1 MKQEDNNLAIPGAI
15 VIAGIIIAGAVVFS
29 GSGNINVESATN
41 LTQETSGINQPAPR
55 EVTDEDHIIGNKD
68 ARVLIIEYSDTECP
82 FCKRFHVTLQR
93 IVSEYSDSDVAW
105 VYRHFP
111 IPQLH
116 AKAETEAHA
125 TECAAEL
132 GGNDAFWAYTDRIYE
147 LTPSNDGLDLALLPE
162 IAEEVGLDRTAFE
175 ECQESNRHALKIQA
189 DRDDAIQTG
198 GRGTPHSLILFED
211 QIIPILGAQPY
222 ESVKANIDALLDS

>member
-82 FCKRFHVTLQR
+82 FCKHFHKTLQR
-93 IVSEYSDSDVAW
+93 IVSEYSDSDVA
-105 VYRHFP
+105 
-111 IPQLH
+111 
-116 AKAETEAHA
+116 
-125 TECAAEL
+125 
-132 GGNDAFWAYTDRIYE
+132 
-147 LTPSNDGLDLALLPE
+147 
-162 IAEEVGLDRTAFE
+162 
-175 ECQESNRHALKIQA
+175 
-189 DRDDAIQTG
+189 
-198 GRGTPHSLILFED
+198 
-211 QIIPILGAQPY
+211 
-222 ESVKANIDALLDS
+222 

>member
-41 LTQETSGINQPAPR
+41 QTQETSGINQSAPR

-82 FCKRFHVTLQR
+82 FCKRFHKTLQR

-162 IAEEVGLDRTAFE
+162 IAEGVGLDRTAFE
-175 ECQESNRHALKIQA
+175 ECQESNRHALKVEA

-222 ESVKANIDALLDS
+222 ESVKAGIDALLDS